1 MESHC
6 VQQESGV
13 ALTSLRGPFSHPWVA
28 LSCRTYIRKKTQ
40 NLCRVFPK
48 LIFFFLWCPCTG
60 TCDAL
65 VQGPKSSRHFWL
77 AFTPSSPVL
86 AFVTL
91 AAWMVLWHIAGYLE
105 DAGCIHL
112 AQLLDILTSR
122 IGGQEETLVLS
133 LSRPPQMSPQPAS
146 SPLSAE
152 QHHYRSLSATL

>member
-1 MESHC
+1 MGSHC

-13 ALTSLRGPFSHPWVA
+13 ALTSPRGPFSHPWVT

-40 NLCRVFPK
+40 SLCRVFPK
-48 LIFFFLWCPCTG
+48 LIFFFFS
-60 TCDAL
+60 CDVL
-65 VQGPKSSRHFWL
+65 VQGPKSSSHFWL

-86 AFVTL
+86 AFVTP
-91 AAWMVLWHIAGYLE
+91 AAPMVLWHMAGYLE

-122 IGGQEETLVLS
+122 IGRQEETLVLS
-133 LSRPPQMSPQPAS
+133 LSRPPQMSPQPAL